1 MLKVNIS
8 MNNKLRLAKYSR
20 QVEKVLFTQYTLL
33 SHIKQF
39 LMAEKVVT
47 IITLNVSV
55 CLS

>member
-1 MLKVNIS
+1 MLKGNIS
-8 MNNKLRLAKYSR
+8 TNNKLRLAKYSR